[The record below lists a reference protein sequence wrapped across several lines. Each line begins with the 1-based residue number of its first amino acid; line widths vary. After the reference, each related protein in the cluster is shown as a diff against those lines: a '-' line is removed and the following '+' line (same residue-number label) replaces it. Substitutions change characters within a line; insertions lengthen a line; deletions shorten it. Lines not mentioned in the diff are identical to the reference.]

1 MEAGY
6 IDQEFKVKFKNAD
19 GEIREEL
26 ITVKLEVECESW
38 TEWCH
43 GPHTITVPIDE
54 SVEKEIE
61 NFLEHYTLEDIQEH
75 IDDDI
80 IEEVIDVRL

>member
-1 MEAGY
+1 METGH

-19 GEIREEL
+19 NEIREKN
-26 ITVKLEVECESW
+26 ITVELEVACESW

-43 GPHTITVPIDE
+43 GAHTITEPIDE

-61 NFLEHYTLEDIQEH
+61 NFLEYYTLEDIQEH